1 MFIVNSIECFDLSKT
16 YRGKGES
23 KEALKNVSFSINSNG
38 VFAVIGKNGAG
49 KTTLV
54 RILATQLMP
63 NSGTAKINGLDIITD
78 AKKIR
83 SQIAVMPQEARP
95 VPWMSP
101 RQNIFSYMLWRGFTP
116 KEAITRADKTIKY
129 MHLEKIAKKE
139 NESLSGGMKRKVL
152 LATVLASE
160 AKVIFLDEPTTGL
173 DPISRIEIW
182 NIIKRLKKD
191 HLVLLTT
198 HYLEEA
204 EELAD
209 NIAIL
214 NNGRLVAIGTLEELR
229 HKIPYQ
235 YSIMT
240 DTKNMKKIRASL
252 GRCKIVKG
260 KEKTQILA
268 NKELANR
275 ITTLLVKHNVVFS
288 TSPVSLYD
296 IFYYFARTDIGENN
310 EEE

>member
-1 MFIVNSIECFDLSKT
+1 
-16 YRGKGES
+16 
-23 KEALKNVSFSINSNG
+23 
-38 VFAVIGKNGAG
+38 
-49 KTTLV
+49 
-54 RILATQLMP
+54 
-63 NSGTAKINGLDIITD
+63 
-78 AKKIR
+78 
-83 SQIAVMPQEARP
+83 
-95 VPWMSP
+95 
-101 RQNIFSYMLWRGFTP
+101 
-116 KEAITRADKTIKY
+116 
-129 MHLEKIAKKE
+129 
-139 NESLSGGMKRKVL
+139 MKRKVL

-160 AKVIFLDEPTTGL
+160 AKIIFLDEPTTGL
-173 DPISRIEIW
+173 DPISRMEIW
-182 NIIKRLKKD
+182 NIIKKLKKD
-191 HLVLLTT
+191 HLILLTT

-229 HKIPYQ
+229 HNIPYQ

-240 DTKNMKKIRASL
+240 DTKNMKKIKASL

-268 NKELANR
+268 NKEIANR
-275 ITTLLVKHNVVFS
+275 ITALLVKHNMVFS

-296 IFYYFARTDIGENN
+296 IFYYFVRTDIGENN

>member
-1 MFIVNSIECFDLSKT
+1 MNSIECFNLSKT

-38 VFAVIGKNGAG
+38 VFAIIGKNGAG

-63 NSGTAKINGLDIITD
+63 SSGTAKINGLDIITD
-78 AKKIR
+78 EKKIR
-83 SQIAVMPQEARP
+83 SQIAILPQEAKP
-95 VPWMSP
+95 VPWMNP

-116 KEAITRADKTIKY
+116 KEAIARADKAIKY
-129 MHLEKIAKKE
+129 MHLEKVAKEK

-160 AKVIFLDEPTTGL
+160 AEIIFLDEPTIGL
-173 DPISRIEIW
+173 DPISRVEIW
-182 NIIKRLKKD
+182 NIIKKLKKD
-191 HLVLLTT
+191 HLILLTT

-209 NIAIL
+209 KIAIL
-214 NNGRLVAIGTLEELR
+214 NNGRLVAMGTLEELR

-240 DTKNMKKIRASL
+240 YTKNIKKIRASL
-252 GRCKIVKG
+252 SGCKVVKG

-268 NKELANR
+268 NKEIANR
-275 ITTLLVKHNVVFS
+275 ITTLLVKKNMVFS
-288 TSPVSLYD
+288 RSPVSLYD
-296 IFYYFARTDIGENN
+296 IFYYFARTEIGEND